1 MNILFIGCI
10 ESSYIE
16 LSLLIENNKSIV
28 GVITK
33 EKSNFNADFCNLG
46 PLCEENNIPYIY
58 SIDINDN
65 SSVKFIRECNPDII
79 YCFGWSQLIKSEI
92 LNIPKLGV
100 IGNHPA
106 ELPKN
111 RGRHPIIWAL
121 ALGLK
126 QTASTFFI
134 MNEGADTGKI
144 ISQRIIPISDT
155 DFARDLYDKITK
167 NECEQIIE
175 FTNQFE
181 NNEIIYFEQSNKSGN
196 EWRKRSRVDGLID
209 WRMSSKAIYNLVRA
223 LSEPY
228 VGAGFIYNGREVK
241 VWKVEEISGTGYEN
255 IEPGKVI
262 KVVNKNDYYIKSYD
276 NIIHVLYSEDFDGK
290 EGDYL

>member
-1 MNILFIGCI
+1 
-10 ESSYIE
+10 
-16 LSLLIENNKSIV
+16 
-28 GVITK
+28 
-33 EKSNFNADFCNLG
+33 
-46 PLCEENNIPYIY
+46 
-58 SIDINDN
+58 
-65 SSVKFIRECNPDII
+65 
-79 YCFGWSQLIKSEI
+79 
-92 LNIPKLGV
+92 
-100 IGNHPA
+100 
-106 ELPKN
+106 
-111 RGRHPIIWAL
+111 
-121 ALGLK
+121 
-126 QTASTFFI
+126 

-209 WRMSSKAIYNLVRA
+209 WRMSSKSIYNLIRM

-241 VWKVEEISGTGYEN
+241 VWIVEEISGTGYEN